1 VIVDGA
7 LLAFLPTQEQGL
19 GRVRAKFQAV
29 KLKKS
34 KLRFD
39 MIEMMEMMEMICAP
53 HELPKCASHSLA

>member
-1 VIVDGA
+1 MIVDGA

-39 MIEMMEMMEMICAP
+39 MIEMMEMICAP